1 MACFIRLVLVSSNFL
16 SDNIKSILS
25 TVFAPAAIA
34 VSIHFDVLFMFVL
47 CICIELA
54 TVNPII
60 ILLVVAVLLEDCE

>member
-1 MACFIRLVLVSSNFL
+1 MACFMRLFFVSSNFL

-34 VSIHFDVLFMFVL
+34 VSIHFEVLFMFVL
-47 CICIELA
+47 CICIELD

-60 ILLVVAVLLEDCE
+60 VLALIFADCE